1 MFVHLRISKTMY
13 SNVTKFSVLVN
24 CGRGLVLLWQQC
36 SILCTSGFVDDVM
49 FAHNRQGKSDANTAC
64 VSPGGA
70 AWIGYCSC
78 LWHMLKVCHR
88 WQHQAWSLLSMTA
101 LFIIA
106 GCTCRI
112 LLGFHSSVVSSR
124 DIDGAYVY
132 ALSDCINNVGD
143 YVQICCYCKHSSVQH
158 LKL

>member
-64 VSPGGA
+64 VSPGGQHGLDIA
-70 AWIGYCSC
+70 LAYGICWRCVIGGSTRREVCC
-78 LWHMLKVCHR
+78 LWLPCLLL
-88 WQHQAWSLLSMTA
+88 QAA
-101 LFIIA
+101 LVAF
-106 GCTCRI
+106 C
-112 LLGFHSSVVSSR
+112 
-124 DIDGAYVY
+124 
-132 ALSDCINNVGD
+132 
-143 YVQICCYCKHSSVQH
+143 
-158 LKL
+158 